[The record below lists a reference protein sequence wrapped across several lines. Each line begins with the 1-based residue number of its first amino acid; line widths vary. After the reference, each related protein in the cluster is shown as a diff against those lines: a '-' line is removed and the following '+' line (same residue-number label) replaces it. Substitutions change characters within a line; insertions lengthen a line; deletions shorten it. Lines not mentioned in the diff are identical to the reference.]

1 MFERYTATHEL
12 VRVKTTN
19 MGSMFQLTY
28 AITLKDQK
36 EERAF
41 LNDLRCRNGNLDII
55 CAKNVVDEK
64 EL

>member
-1 MFERYTATHEL
+1 
-12 VRVKTTN
+12 